1 MNAQSIKYLFKEGIK
16 NIWNNR
22 IMSFAS
28 ICVLLFCLL
37 LTGGAMLFSL
47 NISSA
52 LDAVEKQNNITV
64 YLDTNLSNQEAVKV
78 GNQIKDIHNVN
89 SCEFYSKTE
98 AMEKYQEVLGEDLF
112 EDLQGED
119 NPLPD
124 AFHVS
129 MEDLSLYDDTVNQIE
144 NLPGISSISDRRDI
158 AQKLTGLNHLVAT
171 IGVWILI
178 VLSAVSLFIIS
189 NTISITMYSRRLE
202 ISIMKS
208 VGATD
213 LFIQIPFL
221 VEGIAIGIL
230 SALLATGGLSLMY
243 QIIIS
248 SVNQIVPFVA
258 IKFST
263 LVMPILTT
271 FLSAGILFGIIG
283 GSISIRKYLKKGGG
297 DIIGI

>member
-1 MNAQSIKYLFKEGIK
+1 MNTQSVKYLFKEGLK

-52 LDAVEKQNNITV
+52 LDTVEKQNNITV
-64 YLDTNLSNQEAVKV
+64 YLDTDLSNQETIEA
-78 GNQIKDIHNVN
+78 GNQIKAIPNVI
-89 SCEFYSKTE
+89 SCEFFSKAE
-98 AMEKYQEVLGEDLF
+98 AMEKYQEVLGDLF
-112 EDLQGED
+112 DDLQGED

>member
-1 MNAQSIKYLFKEGIK
+1 MNAQSVKYLFKEGLK

-52 LDAVEKQNNITV
+52 LDTVEKQNNITV
-64 YLDTNLSNQEAVKV
+64 YLDTNLSNQDAIKV
-78 GNQIKDIHNVN
+78 GNQIKDIPNVS

-98 AMEKYQEVLGEDLF
+98 AMEKYQEVLGDLF

-129 MEDLSLYDDTVNQIE
+129 MEDLSLYDDTVDQIE
-144 NLPGISSISDRRDI
+144 NLPGISSISDRREI

-221 VEGIAIGIL
+221 VEGITIGIL

-258 IKFST
+258 IKFNT
-263 LVMPILTT
+263 LVMPILAT

-297 DIIGI
+297 DVIGI

>member
-1 MNAQSIKYLFKEGIK
+1 MNTQSVKYLFKEGLK
-16 NIWNNR
+16 NIWSNR

-52 LDAVEKQNNITV
+52 LDTVEKQNNITV
-64 YLDTNLSNQEAVKV
+64 YLDTDLSNQETIEA
-78 GNQIKDIHNVN
+78 GNQIKAIPNVI
-89 SCEFYSKTE
+89 SCEFFSKAE
-98 AMEKYQEVLGEDLF
+98 AMEKYQEVLGDLF
-112 EDLQGED
+112 DDLQGED

-129 MEDLSLYDDTVNQIE
+129 MEDLSLYDDTVDQIE
-144 NLPGISSISDRRDI
+144 NLPGVSSISDRRDI

-221 VEGIAIGIL
+221 VEGITIGIL

-263 LVMPILTT
+263 LIMPILTT

-283 GSISIRKYLKKGGG
+283 GFISIRKYLKKGGG